1 MMKKS
6 ILLTIILIASL
17 VQFTDGQNAGI
28 VIYKHFSNGKEVT
41 DEPQL
46 KLEYKNG
53 AARLTSIIEEK
64 NKLADEEIWF
74 DFANAKTYQTVLF
87 KDGRRFTTVDSFAS
101 YPKPELTEET
111 IAMVQGY
118 MCRLATVTIRS
129 NHIELWYTTDAGI
142 KGTPGLNLGPELGLV
157 LKVVRNGNYVIEAD
171 KVVVGD
177 NANNGDDDSTSLSAD
192 ITLPQDWGEMVDGP
206 RYRQLVTENNYTT
219 IRVFT
224 DERINFGDTIVNP
237 ADDMENITYRY
248 SNGNVLLKKIKLPE
262 NIYDNFLFAELVE
275 RSSGDAYDRTGSV
288 FIIPAASKSSILGAF
303 KNGLSALPVYKS
315 KNGKNYQGIV
325 TVGDYVTPT
334 ELMRFIT
341 PFGIGFYNQQVTVS
355 GLKWEDSVIYKM
367 DITDLLPVT
376 QGEVWVGV
384 FIGCYDKGGH
394 TVSLNLQY
402 HPFEIGQNVTS
413 GPGMWIKPVI
423 NTVNLMET
431 QGQEYGT
438 VFLDDT
444 LKAEVDIP
452 SGLKELKLRCI
463 TTGHGGWDGGDE
475 FNQKMNEIFIDGG
488 RIANFIPWR
497 EDCSSYRKYNPA
509 TGNFPIG
516 VSSSD
521 FSRSGWCPG
530 AAVNPVDI
538 PIDLSKVKPG
548 HHNIKVFIPMGKP
561 EGTSQSAWNVSAIF
575 IGEYNRK

>member
-1 MMKKS
+1 MMKNN
-6 ILLTIILIASL
+6 ILLTIILFSAL
-17 VQFTDGQNAGI
+17 VQFAAAQNSGT

-46 KLEYKNG
+46 KLEYNNG
-53 AARLTSIIEEK
+53 AARLTSIIDEK
-64 NKLADEEIWF
+64 NKRADEESWF
-74 DFANAKTYQTVLF
+74 DFANSKTYQTILF
-87 KDGRRFTTVDSFAS
+87 KGGRRFTTVDSFVS

-111 IAMVQGY
+111 IAIVQGY
-118 MCRLATVTIRS
+118 SCRLATVTIRS

-142 KGTPGLNLGPELGLV
+142 KGTPGMNLGPELGLV

-171 KVVVGD
+171 KIVVGD
-177 NANNGDDDSTSLSAD
+177 NTNDGEHNN

-224 DERINFGDTIVNP
+224 YERINFGDTIVNP
-237 ADDMENITYRY
+237 ADNIENITYRY

-262 NIYDNFLFAELVE
+262 NVYDNFLFAELVE

-288 FIIPAASKSSILGAF
+288 FMIPAGSKSSILDAF

-315 KNGKNYQGIV
+315 KNGKQYQGIISC
-325 TVGDYVTPT
+325 GDYSAPT

-367 DITDLLPVT
+367 DITDLLPAA

-394 TVSLNLQY
+394 TVSLDLQY

-413 GPGMWIKPVI
+413 GPEMWIKPVI

-452 SGLKELKLRCI
+452 AGLKELKLRYI

-475 FNQKMNEIFIDGG
+475 FNQKMNEIFIDGA
-488 RIANFIPWR
+488 RIAGFIPWR
-497 EDCSSYRKYNPA
+497 EDCPSYRKYNPSS
-509 TGNFPIG
+509 GNFPIG

-538 PIDLSKVKPG
+538 LIDLSKVKPG
-548 HHNIKVFIPMGKP
+548 RHTIKVFIPMGKP
-561 EGTSQSAWNVSAIF
+561 EGTSQSAWNVSATL
-575 IGEYNRK
+575 IGTMNN